1 MTDQGSDQ
9 NDSTTQSKS
18 EKSSVLVIG
27 IFVLIGLLLAVIV
40 LALIGFGDSP
50 DEPVPPEA
58 VIPTPIPG
66 SPIATALDDV
76 NVRSGPGTNYP
87 SYGVAPEGK
96 QGEVIGVSPDG
107 GWCVVKISM
116 EYASSGQGWVS
127 GDYVRVENT
136 ENVPVFQP
144 PAPPPEINPPT
155 PIPDEG
161 QPIATALDYINVRS
175 GPGFE
180 YEIYGVGAKGAQANV
195 IGISEDSEWWVVEIS
210 TSHSPDGQGWVSAD
224 WVVVENGDDVPVIP
238 APPLP

>member
-1 MTDQGSDQ
+1 MTDQSSNQ
-9 NDSTTQSKS
+9 NDSTSQSKPGTS
-18 EKSSVLVIG
+18 PILVIG

-40 LALIGFGDSP
+40 LALIGFGDS
-50 DEPVPPEA
+50 EAEPPE
-58 VIPTPIPG
+58 VIVPTPIPN
-66 SPIATALDDV
+66 SPVATALEAV

-107 GWCVVKISM
+107 GWWVIRIST

-127 GDYVRVENT
+127 GDYVRVENA

-180 YEIYGVGAKGAQANV
+180 YEIYGVGAKGAQALV

-210 TSHSPDGQGWVSAD
+210 TIYSPDGTGWVSAD